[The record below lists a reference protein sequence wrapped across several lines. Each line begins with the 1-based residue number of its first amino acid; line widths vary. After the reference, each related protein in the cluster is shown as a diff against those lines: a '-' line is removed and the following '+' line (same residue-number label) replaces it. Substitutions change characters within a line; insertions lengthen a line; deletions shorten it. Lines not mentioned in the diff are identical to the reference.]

1 MEGKKKGGE
10 KEGRDELKRGKINF
24 CYKKIRTFYNVYILK
39 GQINLKDLKSM
50 YHRRK
55 QASHQLNIITDRG
68 NTFQIK
74 SNYFHF
80 SLKIIF

>member
-1 MEGKKKGGE
+1 MEGKKKGE
-10 KEGRDELKRGKINF
+10 KKREEMSWKEGKLIF
-24 CYKKIRTFYNVYILK
+24 VTKIRTFYNVYMLK

-50 YHRRK
+50 YHRIR
-55 QASHQLNIITDRG
+55 QASNQLNIITDRG